1 MSPADWKWPIL
12 SVVYYRSWMECAGV
26 TRTSQNGRFFIKSTF
41 VPQWTEHPHGICL
54 LVNLVHSA
62 SPDDWKL
69 WSIGVVYYRS
79 GMKCAVL
86 VRTSQNGPFFIK
98 SMFLPHWYSLIIVHL
113 WLSFQDSDSTYLE
126 IINKLVERLSL
137 QPLNHFCVWSFSNEP
152 YIFTRR

>member
-1 MSPADWKWPIL
+1 MFINTTTSPTPTPTPTPMRHDRPQLYTSHTYPKIGLGKRPKWRVLDI
-12 SVVYYRSWMECAGV
+12 
-26 TRTSQNGRFFIKSTF
+26 
-41 VPQWTEHPHGICL
+41 ICL

-62 SPDDWKL
+62 SPADWKL
-69 WSIGVVYYRS
+69 SSIGVVYYRS

-86 VRTSQNGPFFIK
+86 VRTSQNLPFFIK
-98 SMFLPHWYSLIIVHL
+98 SMFLPHWYYLIIVHL

-137 QPLNHFCVWSFSNEP
+137 QPLNHFCVWSFPNEP